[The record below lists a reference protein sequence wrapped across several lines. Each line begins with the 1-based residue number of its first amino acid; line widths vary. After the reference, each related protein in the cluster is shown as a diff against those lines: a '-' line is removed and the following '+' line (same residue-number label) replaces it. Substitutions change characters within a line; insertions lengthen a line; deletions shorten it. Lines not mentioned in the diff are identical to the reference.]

1 MSFVYPD
8 TIRPNQHS
16 YPERFTYYSP
26 RILLNPFERA
36 IGAPGNLE
44 DQDGDEDGGIVPSCL
59 AQALTLFSFQIQ
71 IRMKMTE
78 MTEMMGMMGMMTRKT
93 TMPTMMVG

>member
-1 MSFVYPD
+1 MSFVSSD
-8 TIRPNQHS
+8 LTNIHIPNGSLTTAQEFYLTLS
-16 YPERFTYYSP
+16 SERLVYLE
-26 RILLNPFERA
+26 I
-36 IGAPGNLE
+36 LE
-44 DQDGDEDGGIVPSCL
+44 DEDGDEDGGIVPSCL